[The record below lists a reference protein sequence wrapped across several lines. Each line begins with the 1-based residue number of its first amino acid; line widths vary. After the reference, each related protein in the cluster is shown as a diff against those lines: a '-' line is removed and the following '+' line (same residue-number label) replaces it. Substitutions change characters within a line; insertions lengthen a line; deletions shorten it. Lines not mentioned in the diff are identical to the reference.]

1 MFDQTA
7 DFFFLQPVITD
18 SFKVTTSQF
27 YCSKSSFNQYTAS
40 SLNELQQLLVTT
52 KKIFISLFSSYK
64 FVFLAGFIIQWKLIL
79 RVLCHDDSSS

>member
-27 YCSKSSFNQYTAS
+27 YCSKSSFNQHTAS
-40 SLNELQQLLVTT
+40 SLNELQQLLVTN

-64 FVFLAGFIIQWKLIL
+64 FVFFGWIHYSVEIDTQSAL
-79 RVLCHDDSSS
+79 S